1 MMLGES
7 QVVQVLGGGGGEE
20 AESRGREETF
30 LHLSWQI
37 LNKNIRGKKFLLTS
51 VKI

>member
-7 QVVQVLGGGGGEE
+7 QVVQVLGGGGEE

-37 LNKNIRGKKFLLTS
+37 LNKNIRGKKFLVTS